1 MTDTTVEKVKMTDG
15 REVEFVGKRRVL
27 KDSWV
32 NDEGHF
38 VRLDFRNG
46 ETRTIRLPDS
56 LISKFALH
64 GAEQKYGDALA
75 GSKDSDIDDMVLEI
89 DDLDSRI
96 QAGEWSTQR
105 EAGGMSGTSVL
116 LRALVEYTGKPVEA
130 LRAFLKGKKQAEKLA
145 LRENGPQALRDIITR
160 IESEKASKA
169 AHVDTDAL
177 LAEVGDL

>member
-1 MTDTTVEKVKMTDG
+1 MPDTNVEKVKMTDG
-15 REVEFVGKRRVL
+15 REVEFAGKRRLL
-27 KDSWV
+27 KDSWA

-38 VRLDFRNG
+38 LRLDFRNG
-46 ETRTIRLPDS
+46 ETRTIHLPDS

-64 GAEQKYGDALA
+64 GAEQKYGDAVA
-75 GSKDSDIDDMVLEI
+75 GVKEDIDDMVLEI

-145 LRENGPQALRDIITR
+145 LRENGPEPLRAIIAR